1 MGNIGKITAGAGVI
15 ALAAV
20 LGIVGYERFGH
31 PSTDA
36 PMPATAPANQ
46 AFVNPVASPVPLNAN
61 QMPQQGVPI
70 LNQQVTTAQPGVQLK
85 SQQATYAPEPFGTEQ
100 QTTTTTTS
108 TKTAYVAPST
118 AVHRAYVYHRVR
130 REKPGNVHV
139 ARALKHTIA
148 FTVKLPGRLRF

>member
-20 LGIVGYERFGH
+20 LGIFGYERFAH
-31 PSTDA
+31 PPMDA
-36 PMPATAPANQ
+36 SIPATAPNNQ
-46 AFVNPVASPVPLNAN
+46 AFVNPAASTVPLNAN
-61 QMPQQGVPI
+61 QMPQQSVPI
-70 LNQQVTTAQPGVQLK
+70 LNQQVTTAQPGVQLR

-100 QTTTTTTS
+100 TTTTTTS
-108 TKTAYVAPST
+108 NKTAYVAPST

-139 ARALKHTIA
+139 ARALKHTVA